1 MTRRD
6 AVVKEVASSLM
17 QLFAIIMVM
26 VALAVSTTALSFMF
40 G

>member
-1 MTRRD
+1 M
-6 AVVKEVASSLM
+6 KEVSSSLV
-17 QLFAIIMVM
+17 QLFAIIMAM

>member
-1 MTRRD
+1 M
-6 AVVKEVASSLM
+6 KEVATSLM

-26 VALAVSTTALSFMF
+26 VTLALSTTALSFMF

>member
-1 MTRRD
+1 M
-6 AVVKEVASSLM
+6 KEVASSLM